1 MLGWHVV
8 ASYHDCVACSATTV
22 SSLVTVH
29 EQMLFFFP
37 DDTVRQYEHVNNL
50 RKSIEL
56 FFLKNSEK
64 MKIVRST
71 KIYFFP
77 GKYQTKTEAKRYKYM
92 EYCRMYACAR
102 ARVCSFKKKIT
113 RSPGQWSFQ
122 PTH

>member
-29 EQMLFFFP
+29 EQMLFFS
-37 DDTVRQYEHVNNL
+37 DDTVRRYEHVNNL
-50 RKSIEL
+50 RKSTEL

-64 MKIVRST
+64 MKIVRSI

-92 EYCRMYACAR
+92 EHCRTERRLLMSLRLINIEANGQSRA
-102 ARVCSFKKKIT
+102 ARVDAA
-113 RSPGQWSFQ
+113 P
-122 PTH
+122 